1 MAYEQIKNTELAH
14 NVILEGRERLSI
26 SGVEDVESFDE
37 ESIVVYTSKGTL
49 VVHGDGMRIEKLSV
63 DLGELTVEGNI
74 SALQYE
80 DDIRRSGG
88 FWHRLFR

>member
-1 MAYEQIKNTELAH
+1 MAYEQIRNTELAH

-37 ESIVVYTSKGTL
+37 NSIIIYTSKGTL
-49 VVHGDGMRIEKLSV
+49 AVHGKDMRIEKLSV
-63 DLGELTVEGNI
+63 DLGELTVEGEI
-74 SALQYE
+74 EALQYE
-80 DDIRRSGG
+80 DEVHRSGG